1 MKTPACYYST
11 SHGQWRLILQGL
23 PLCKDGTLQ
32 EASQCA
38 AGFRLTPDPQFWD
51 GDNGK
56 FETFPIDNLQAAEAA
71 AFTLAHTLSQPR
83 STSAQ
88 NPLF

>member
-11 SHGQWRLILQGL
+11 SHGQWRLILQGQ

-32 EASQCA
+32 EASRCA
-38 AGFRLTPDPQFWD
+38 AGFKLTPAADFW
-51 GDNGK
+51 NGNK
-56 FETFPIDNLQAAEAA
+56 GEFQSFLLDTEQAAEAA
-71 AFTLAHTLSQPR
+71 AFTLTHTLNQPR